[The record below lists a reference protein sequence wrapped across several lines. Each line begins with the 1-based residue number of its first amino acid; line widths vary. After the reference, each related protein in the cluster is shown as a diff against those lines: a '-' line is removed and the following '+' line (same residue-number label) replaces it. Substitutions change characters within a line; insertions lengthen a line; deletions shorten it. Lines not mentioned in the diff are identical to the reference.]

1 MQKENDLLRE
11 QIESLNTEM
20 RIMKED
26 HSKELVDLEFNLKVR
41 YEDIIKNKLKQQKNE
56 FEGRFNNI
64 KQNKAKVEN
73 SLGQEPEE

>member
-1 MQKENDLLRE
+1 
-11 QIESLNTEM
+11 M